1 MKEYEKNPE
10 EMERDVE
17 RARAEVS
24 AKIDQIQS
32 RLSPGEIMD
41 QAIGYL
47 RTSLPAEFGQNL
59 SDAVRTNPVPVALIG
74 VGIAWLAISGRNGA
88 SPARYSDEADRYRGR
103 STDDLGENWEFT
115 RGSANDDTDGRSLGD
130 RAGDGASDMAEQA
143 ARGIRDT
150 IRSARDSVRS
160 ARDTMHRASDR
171 TRDTYDRARSSMAN
185 ARASAADMIE
195 DQPLLLGA
203 LGLAVGAGLGASLP
217 RTRVEDELMGDT
229 RDDLMHGAAE
239 RAREYADRA
248 ADTARDYAGRAA
260 DTARE
265 KIDQVGDG
273 QPGSRSSTTSGS
285 TMGSSAGANAGAGI
299 GASSGSSIGTPGAG
313 AGTSATGSSA
323 PSSGVGS
330 GVGGVGSSDRSSERQ
345 TSSHATANAPG
356 RSNTTGS
363 GSSSTSTSTGA
374 RSVPGF
380 GPSDQ
385 RPK

>member
-1 MKEYEKNPE
+1 MNEHEKNPA

-88 SPARYSDEADRYRGR
+88 TPARYRDEADRYRGR
-103 STDDLGENWEFT
+103 SSDDLGENWEFT
-115 RGSANDDTDGRSLGD
+115 RGYAGAASFDADERSLGD

-150 IRSARDSVRS
+150 VRSARDSVRS
-160 ARDTMHRASDR
+160 ARATLHRASDR

-185 ARASAADMIE
+185 VRASAADMIE

-217 RTRVEDELMGDT
+217 RTRAEDELMGDT

-239 RAREYADRA
+239 RAREYTDRA
-248 ADTARDYAGRAA
+248 ADTARDFAERAA

-265 KIDQVGDG
+265 KIHQVGDG
-273 QPGSRSSTTSGS
+273 APESRT
-285 TMGSSAGANAGAGI
+285 GI
-299 GASSGSSIGTPGAG
+299 SGAG
-313 AGTSATGSSA
+313 AAGTTAGSSA
-323 PSSGVGS
+323 PSSGMGS
-330 GVGGVGSSDRSSERQ
+330 GVGGVSIDRSWDRQ
-345 TSSHATANAPG
+345 TSTHATANSPG
-356 RSNTTGS
+356 RSNTAGS
-363 GSSSTSTSTGA
+363 GSGLTSTSDA
-374 RSVPGF
+374 HEVPGF
-380 GPSDQ
+380 APSDNRQ
-385 RPK
+385 SSNR